1 MKELQPNIATDFE
14 HRVNRTIELH
24 QNDRGFPNMA
34 AYHLTREELDSY
46 LFDYQAALDSEGT
59 AKQQQTIY
67 SIIALI
73 PILVLSAFPL
83 SSLPWE
89 SDSISVVVGIA
100 IGGGIALSIKGIRT
114 LITRSRLK
122 TIREAYPDIAE
133 YIKAVLSFE
142 E

>member
-1 MKELQPNIATDFE
+1 M
-14 HRVNRTIELH
+14 
-24 QNDRGFPNMA
+24 
-34 AYHLTREELDSY
+34 
-46 LFDYQAALDSEGT
+46 LFRSDYQAALDSEGT